1 MSRFHSYINS
11 AKTII
16 EQYKGQ
22 EPLAVY
28 LKQFFAANKK
38 YGSKDR
44 KQIGSLC
51 YHYYRVAKALSFT
64 EKEDQLL
71 AATLLCESQFS
82 NLLEDIKPEWNKIIG
97 ENLHE
102 KTSVLK
108 GHFDEKKLFPF
119 TEELSDGID
128 AAAFALSFLHQPNFF
143 IRLRPGHENIV
154 IAKLTALAVPFV
166 QINTHCLAL
175 ANGTKL
181 DEEITIDKEV
191 VVQDYNSQQ
200 VGEAIKLFL
209 TTQKAPITVW
219 DCCAASGGKSIMLH
233 DMDPTIR
240 FTVSDIRSSILHN
253 LQNRFQRAGLQHY
266 QSFVANLAAEEA
278 HLSATQKFNFIVAD
292 VPCTGSGTWAR
303 TPEQL
308 YFFNKKTIDEFA
320 FRQQKILSNVIPHIA
335 SGGYLV
341 YITCSVF
348 KKENE
353 AIADYVVTHFGL
365 QQVAIQLL
373 KGYHHLADSMF
384 VAIFK
389 KTAA

>member
-16 EQYKGQ
+16 DQYKGQ

-51 YHYYRVAKALSFT
+51 YHYYRVAKALNFT

-71 AATLLCESQFS
+71 AATLLCENQFS
-82 NLLEDIKPEWNKIIG
+82 NLLQDLKPEWNGIISKD
-97 ENLHE
+97 LSE
-102 KTSVLK
+102 KKSVLK
-108 GHFDEKKLFPF
+108 DDFDENKLFSF
-119 TEELSDGID
+119 TEELNDGID
-128 AAAFALSFLHQPNFF
+128 AKAFALSFLHQPNFF
-143 IRLRPGHENIV
+143 IRLRPGHEEIV
-154 IAKLTALAVPFV
+154 IAKLKALAVPFE
-166 QINTHCLAL
+166 QITNNCLAL
-175 ANGTKL
+175 PNGTKL
-181 DEEITIDKEV
+181 SEEIQIDKEV

-200 VGEAIKLFL
+200 VGEVVKPFFTISNTPL
-209 TTQKAPITVW
+209 TVW
-219 DCCAASGGKSIMLH
+219 DCCAASGGKSIMLY
-233 DMDPTIR
+233 DIDRKIR

-266 QSFVANLAAEEA
+266 QSFVANLASEEA
-278 HLSATQKFNFIVAD
+278 HLSANQKFNIVVAD

-308 YFFNKKTIDEFA
+308 YFFNKHSITEFTL
-320 FRQQKILSNVIPHIA
+320 RQQKITAHIIPHIA
-335 SGGYLV
+335 NGGYLI

-353 AIADYVVTHFGL
+353 VMSDYIVQNFGL
-365 QQVAIQLL
+365 QLMEQKLL
-373 KGYHHLADSMF
+373 KGYDRFADSMF

-389 KTAA
+389 KN

>member
-16 EQYKGQ
+16 DQYKGQ

-51 YHYYRVAKALSFT
+51 YHYYRVANALSHT
-64 EKEDQLL
+64 NKDEQLL
-71 AATLLCESQFS
+71 AATLLCENQFS
-82 NLLEDIKPEWNKIIG
+82 NLLEDIRPEWNEIIG

-102 KTSVLK
+102 KKSVLK
-108 GHFDEKKLFPF
+108 DDFDEAKLFSF

-128 AAAFALSFLHQPNFF
+128 AKAFAISFLHQPNFF
-143 IRLRPGHENIV
+143 LRLRPGHEEIV
-154 IAKLTALAVPFV
+154 IAKLKALAIPFE
-166 QINTHCLAL
+166 QINNNCLAL

-181 DEEITIDKEV
+181 DEEIVIDKEV

-200 VGEAIKLFL
+200 VGETIKPYLAIPHLPL
-209 TTQKAPITVW
+209 AIW
-219 DCCAASGGKSIMLH
+219 DCCAASGGKSIMLY
-233 DMDPTIR
+233 DMDHKIR

-266 QSFVANLAAEEA
+266 QSFVANLATEEA
-278 HLSATQKFNFIVAD
+278 ALSASQKFNFVVAD

-308 YFFNKKTIDEFA
+308 YFFNKHSINEFA
-320 FRQQKILSNVIPHIA
+320 LRQQKITANIIPHITN
-335 SGGYLV
+335 GGYLI

-353 AIADYVVTHFGL
+353 AIANYIVQNFGL
-365 QQVAIQLL
+365 QLMEMKLL
-373 KGYHHLADSMF
+373 KGYDRFADSMF

-389 KTAA
+389 KA